1 MNATDLKRLS
11 GAADARSR
19 DAAARFDAA
28 AAAAGLL
35 DVAIGTVDSPIGTL
49 TLGVTRRG
57 LARVAFDDETPDDV
71 ARELARSISP
81 RVLESR
87 RATDAWRRELEEFFA
102 ARRRAFDLPVDRRLL
117 GRFQR
122 EVLRAT
128 SRIPYG
134 EISTYGA
141 IARRIGEPQAPRA
154 VGRALGANP
163 IPVVIPCHRVIGANG
178 SLTGYGGGLDRKVAL
193 LTLEGALPATLGLD

>member
-1 MNATDLKRLS
+1 MNAADLKRLGG
-11 GAADARSR
+11 GAESRSR
-19 DAAARFDAA
+19 EVAGRFDAA
-28 AAAAGLL
+28 AAAKRLL

-49 TLGVTRRG
+49 TIGVTPRG
-57 LARVAFDDETPDDV
+57 LARVAFDDESPDQV
-71 ARELARSISP
+71 ARDLARSISP
-81 RVLESR
+81 RVLASR
-87 RATDAWRRELEEFFA
+87 RATDAWRRELEEFFS
-102 ARRRAFDLPVDRRLL
+102 ARRRDFDLPVDRRLL
-117 GRFQR
+117 RGFQR

-128 SRIPYG
+128 SRVPYG
-134 EISTYGA
+134 EVTTYGA

-193 LTLEGALPATLGLD
+193 LTLEGALPATLGLV